1 MTTGSELRERRES
14 AGLSIEQLA
23 SLTSIRMGL
32 ITEMENNKFVHCG
45 GDTYARGH
53 LKNIA
58 MKLGLE
64 PNHFVEMYNSEHSM
78 DQRAIHDLLA
88 ENNVA
93 TIPREEKTLSW
104 KIPAL
109 ISVVVLLII
118 GSVQIV
124 MSNQSSEVVAPVVKE
139 SAAPAPTES
148 AAPAPTESAAPAP
161 TESAAPAPTPAPTE
175 TIADGT
181 GPVTLKL
188 SAVRG
193 NSFINIVVDGKSVLK
208 GSIFQGDEKS
218 FKGKSSISLYLSNPA
233 GVDVTHNG
241 KLLAP
246 LGGQNQEVRRTFR

>member
-32 ITEMENNKFVHCG
+32 ITEMESNKFVHCG

-58 MKLGLE
+58 MRLGLE
-64 PNHFVEMYNSEHSM
+64 PNHFVEMYNTEHSM

-93 TIPREEKTLSW
+93 SIPREGKTLSW

-109 ISVVVLLII
+109 ISIVILIVI
-118 GSVQIV
+118 GSIQIV

-139 SAAPAPTES
+139 SATPTPVAEPTQSPTPTPVAETTES
-148 AAPAPTESAAPAP
+148 SADVA
-161 TESAAPAPTPAPTE
+161 S
-175 TIADGT
+175 
-181 GPVTLKL
+181 PVTLKL

-193 NSFINIVVDGKSVLK
+193 NSFINIVVDGKSVEK
-208 GSIFQGDEKS
+208 GSIFQGDVKS
-218 FKGKSSISLYLSNPA
+218 FKAEKSISLYLSNPA

>member
-1 MTTGSELRERRES
+1 MTTGSELRDRRES

-32 ITEMENNKFVHCG
+32 ISEMESNNFKHCG

-58 MKLGLE
+58 MRLGLE
-64 PNHFVEMYNSEHSM
+64 PNHFVEMYNAEHSM
-78 DQRAIHDLLA
+78 DQRAIHDLLV
-88 ENNVA
+88 ENNVS

-109 ISVVVLLII
+109 ISLAVLVII

-139 SAAPAPTES
+139 SASPEPTETETT
-148 AAPAPTESAAPAP
+148 APIESA
-161 TESAAPAPTPAPTE
+161 TPTPTAAPTE
-175 TIADGT
+175 TVEDAA
-181 GPVTLKL
+181 GPVTLTL
-188 SAVRG
+188 SALRG
-193 NSFINIVVDGKSVLK
+193 NSFVNVVVDGKSVLK
-208 GSIFQGDEKS
+208 GSIFQGDEKT
-218 FKGKSSISLYLSNPA
+218 FKGESSISLYLSNPA

>member
-14 AGLSIEQLA
+14 AGLSIEELA

-32 ITEMENNKFVHCG
+32 ITEMENNKFLHCG

-58 MKLGLE
+58 LRLGLE

-78 DQRAIHDLLA
+78 DQRAIHDLLS

-93 TIPREEKTLSW
+93 ALPREEKTLSW

-109 ISVVVLLII
+109 ISIAVLLVIA
-118 GSVQIV
+118 SVQIV

-161 TESAAPAPTPAPTE
+161 TATATE
-175 TIADGT
+175 KADS
-181 GPVTLKL
+181 VTLTL
-188 SAVRG
+188 SAIRG
-193 NSFINIVVDGKSVLK
+193 NSFVNVVVDGKSVLK
-208 GSIFQGDEKS
+208 GSIFQGDEKT
-218 FKGKSSISLYLSNPA
+218 FVGKSSISLYLSNPA
-233 GVDVTHNG
+233 GVDVSHNG

>member
-23 SLTSIRMGL
+23 SVTSIRMGL
-32 ITEMENNKFVHCG
+32 ITEMESNKFFHCG

-58 MKLGLE
+58 LRLGLE
-64 PNHFVEMYNSEHSM
+64 PNHFVEMYNAEHSM

-93 TIPREEKTLSW
+93 SIPREEKTLSW

-109 ISVVVLLII
+109 ISVVVLLVI

-124 MSNQSSEVVAPVVKE
+124 MSNQSSEVVAPVIAQ
-139 SAAPAPTES
+139 SAKPKPAAETTES
-148 AAPAPTESAAPAP
+148 AT
-161 TESAAPAPTPAPTE
+161 PTPVAEPTE
-175 TIADGT
+175 TTADAA
-181 GPVTLKL
+181 GPVTLTL

-246 LGGQNQEVRRTFR
+246 LGGQNEEVRRTFR

>member
-32 ITEMENNKFVHCG
+32 ISEMENNKFVHCG

-58 MKLGLE
+58 LKLGLE
-64 PNHFVEMYNSEHSM
+64 PNHFVEMFNSEHSM
-78 DQRAIHDLLA
+78 DQRAIHDLLS

-93 TIPREEKTLSW
+93 SIPREGKTLSW

-109 ISVVVLLII
+109 ISIVILIII

-139 SAAPAPTES
+139 SPTPAPTES
-148 AAPAPTESAAPAP
+148 ATPAPTESA
-161 TESAAPAPTPAPTE
+161 TPAPTATPTE
-175 TIADGT
+175 TVVDSA
-181 GPVTLKL
+181 GPVTLEL

-193 NSFINIVVDGKSVLK
+193 NSFINIVVDGTSVLK
-208 GSIFQGDEKS
+208 GSIFQGDVKS
-218 FKGKSSISLYLSNPA
+218 FKAKSSISLYLSNPA

-241 KLLAP
+241 TLLAP

>member
-161 TESAAPAPTPAPTE
+161 TPAPTE

-181 GPVTLKL
+181 GPVTLTL

>member
-1 MTTGSELRERRES
+1 MTTGSELRDRRES

-32 ITEMENNKFVHCG
+32 ITEMESNKFIHCG

-58 MKLGLE
+58 LRLGLE
-64 PNHFVEMYNSEHSM
+64 PNHFVEMYNAEHSM

-93 TIPREEKTLSW
+93 SIPREGKTLSW

-109 ISVVVLLII
+109 ISIVILLVI
-118 GSVQIV
+118 GSIQIV

-139 SAAPAPTES
+139 SAT
-148 AAPAPTESAAPAP
+148 
-161 TESAAPAPTPAPTE
+161 PTPVAEPTE
-175 TIADGT
+175 TATPTPVAEPTDT
-181 GPVTLKL
+181 SAEAAGPVTLKL

-218 FKGKSSISLYLSNPA
+218 FTGKSSISLYLSNPA

>member
-32 ITEMENNKFVHCG
+32 ITEMESNRFVNCG

-58 MKLGLE
+58 TRLGLE
-64 PNHFVEMYNSEHSM
+64 PNHFVEMYNAEHSM

-93 TIPREEKTLSW
+93 AIPREEKTLSW

-109 ISVVVLLII
+109 ISIVVLLIFA
-118 GSVQIV
+118 SVQIV
-124 MSNQSSEVVAPVVKE
+124 MSNQGSEVKTPVVKE
-139 SAAPAPTES
+139 SAT
-148 AAPAPTESAAPAP
+148 
-161 TESAAPAPTPAPTE
+161 PTPVAEPTE
-175 TIADGT
+175 TSAEVA
-181 GPVTLKL
+181 GPVTVKL

-218 FKGKSSISLYLSNPA
+218 FKAETSISLYLSNPA

>member
-14 AGLSIEQLA
+14 AGLSLEQLA

-93 TIPREEKTLSW
+93 PFPREEKTLSW

-109 ISVVVLLII
+109 ISLIVLLVI
-118 GSVQIV
+118 GSIQIV

-139 SAAPAPTES
+139 SASPAPTES
-148 AAPAPTESAAPAP
+148 ASPAPTESA
-161 TESAAPAPTPAPTE
+161 TPAPTPVPTG
-175 TIADGT
+175 TVADNA
-181 GPVTLKL
+181 GPVTLTL

-218 FKGKSSISLYLSNPA
+218 FTGKSSISLYLSNPA

>member
-32 ITEMENNKFVHCG
+32 ITEMESNKFIHCG

-58 MKLGLE
+58 MRLGLDSD
-64 PNHFVEMYNSEHSM
+64 HFVEMYNAEHSM

-93 TIPREEKTLSW
+93 AIPREEKTMSW

-109 ISVVVLLII
+109 ISIVILLII
-118 GSVQIV
+118 ASVQIV
-124 MSNQSSEVVAPVVKE
+124 MSNQGSDVKAPVVKE
-139 SAAPAPTES
+139 SATPTPVAEPTES
-148 AAPAPTESAAPAP
+148 AT
-161 TESAAPAPTPAPTE
+161 PTPAAESAEISDE
-175 TIADGT
+175 TA

-193 NSFINIVVDGKSVLK
+193 NSFINVVVDGKSVLK
-208 GSIFQGDEKS
+208 GSIFQGDEKIYQAE
-218 FKGKSSISLYLSNPA
+218 KSISLYLSNPA

>member
-14 AGLSIEQLA
+14 AGLSLEQLA

-93 TIPREEKTLSW
+93 SIPREGKTLSW

-109 ISVVVLLII
+109 ISIVVLVII
-118 GSVQIV
+118 ASVQIV
-124 MSNQSSEVVAPVVKE
+124 MSNQGSEVVAPVVKE
-139 SAAPAPTES
+139 SKAPAPTES
-148 AAPAPTESAAPAP
+148 ATPAPTESA
-161 TESAAPAPTPAPTE
+161 TPAPTSTPTE
-175 TIADGT
+175 TVADSAD
-181 GPVTLKL
+181 PVTLEL

-193 NSFINIVVDGKSVLK
+193 NSFINIVVDGTSVLK
-208 GSIFQGDEKS
+208 GSIFQGDVKS
-218 FKGKSSISLYLSNPA
+218 FKAKSSISLYLSNPA

-241 KLLAP
+241 TLLAP

>member
-32 ITEMENNKFVHCG
+32 ISEMESNKFIHCG

-58 MKLGLE
+58 MRLGLE
-64 PNHFVEMYNSEHSM
+64 PNHFVEMFNAEHSK

-93 TIPREEKTLSW
+93 AIPREVKTLSW

-118 GSVQIV
+118 ASVQIV
-124 MSNQSSEVVAPVVKE
+124 MSNQGSEVVAPVVKK
-139 SAAPAPTES
+139 SATPTPAAEPTES
-148 AAPAPTESAAPAP
+148 AAKVA
-161 TESAAPAPTPAPTE
+161 
-175 TIADGT
+175 GQ
-181 GPVTLKL
+181 VTLKL

-218 FKGKSSISLYLSNPA
+218 FKAEKSISLYLSNPA

>member
-1 MTTGSELRERRES
+1 MTTGSELRDRRES

-58 MKLGLE
+58 LRLGLE

-93 TIPREEKTLSW
+93 AIPREEKTLSW

-109 ISVVVLLII
+109 VSILVLIII

-124 MSNQSSEVVAPVVKE
+124 MSNQSTEVVTPVVKE
-139 SAAPAPTES
+139 SASPEPTEIASPEPTES
-148 AAPAPTESAAPAP
+148 ETIAPAESASPA
-161 TESAAPAPTPAPTE
+161 STPAPTVSA
-175 TIADGT
+175 TQKADS
-181 GPVTLKL
+181 VTLAL

-193 NSFINIVVDGKSVLK
+193 NSFVNIVVDGKSVLK
-208 GSIFQGDEKS
+208 GSIFQGDEKT

-233 GVDVTHNG
+233 GVDVSHNG

>member
-14 AGLSIEQLA
+14 AGLSLEELA

-32 ITEMENNKFVHCG
+32 ISEMENNKFVHCG

-58 MKLGLE
+58 LKLGLE
-64 PNHFVEMYNSEHSM
+64 PNHFVEMFNSEHSM
-78 DQRAIHDLLA
+78 DQRAIHDLLS

-93 TIPREEKTLSW
+93 SIPREGKTLSW

-109 ISVVVLLII
+109 ISIVILIII

-124 MSNQSSEVVAPVVKE
+124 MSNQSSEVVASVDTE
-139 SAAPAPTES
+139 SPTPAPTES
-148 AAPAPTESAAPAP
+148 ATPAPTESA
-161 TESAAPAPTPAPTE
+161 TPAPTATPTE
-175 TIADGT
+175 TVVDSA
-181 GPVTLKL
+181 GPVTLEL

-193 NSFINIVVDGKSVLK
+193 NSFIDIVVDGTSVLK
-208 GSIFQGDEKS
+208 GSIFQGDVKS
-218 FKGKSSISLYLSNPA
+218 FKAKSSISLYLSNPA

-241 KLLAP
+241 TLLAP

>member
-14 AGLSIEQLA
+14 AGLSLEQLA

-93 TIPREEKTLSW
+93 SIPREGKTLSW

-109 ISVVVLLII
+109 ISIVVLVII
-118 GSVQIV
+118 ASVQIV
-124 MSNQSSEVVAPVVKE
+124 MSNQGSEVVAPVVKE
-139 SAAPAPTES
+139 SKAPAPTES
-148 AAPAPTESAAPAP
+148 A
-161 TESAAPAPTPAPTE
+161 TPAPTATPTE
-175 TIADGT
+175 TVADSA
-181 GPVTLKL
+181 GPVTLEL

-193 NSFINIVVDGKSVLK
+193 NSFINIVVDGTSVLK
-208 GSIFQGDEKS
+208 GSIFQGDVKS
-218 FKGKSSISLYLSNPA
+218 FKAKSSISLYLSNPA

-241 KLLAP
+241 TLLAP

>member
-1 MTTGSELRERRES
+1 MTTGNELRERRES
-14 AGLSIEQLA
+14 AGLTIEQLA

-32 ITEMENNKFVHCG
+32 ITEMENNKFSHCG

-58 MKLGLE
+58 MRLGLE
-64 PNHFVEMYNSEHSM
+64 PNHFVEMYNAEHSM

-93 TIPREEKTLSW
+93 AIPREEKTLSW

-109 ISVVVLLII
+109 ISLVVLVII

-124 MSNQSSEVVAPVVKE
+124 MSNQSSEVVAPVVTESASPEPTETETPAPIE
-139 SAAPAPTES
+139 SAAPTPT
-148 AAPAPTESAAPAP
+148 A
-161 TESAAPAPTPAPTE
+161 APTE
-175 TIADGT
+175 TVEDAA
-181 GPVTLKL
+181 GPVTLTL
-188 SAVRG
+188 SALRG
-193 NSFINIVVDGKSVLK
+193 NSFVNVVVDGKSVLK
-208 GSIFQGDEKS
+208 GSIFQGDEKT

>member
-32 ITEMENNKFVHCG
+32 ITEMESNKFVNCG

-58 MKLGLE
+58 MRLGLE
-64 PNHFVEMYNSEHSM
+64 PNHFVEMFNAEHSM

-93 TIPREEKTLSW
+93 AIPREEKTLSW

-109 ISVVVLLII
+109 ISIVVLVII

-124 MSNQSSEVVAPVVKE
+124 MSNQSSEVVAPSVKE
-139 SAAPAPTES
+139 SVTPTPVAAPTETVTPTPVAAPTES
-148 AAPAPTESAAPAP
+148 SAEAA
-161 TESAAPAPTPAPTE
+161 
-175 TIADGT
+175 

-218 FKGKSSISLYLSNPA
+218 FKAEKSISLYLSNPA

>member
-32 ITEMENNKFVHCG
+32 ITEMESNKFVHCG

-58 MKLGLE
+58 MRLGLE
-64 PNHFVEMYNSEHSM
+64 PNHFVEMYNTEHSM

-93 TIPREEKTLSW
+93 SIPREGKTLSW

-109 ISVVVLLII
+109 ISIVILIVI
-118 GSVQIV
+118 GSIQIV

-139 SAAPAPTES
+139 SATPTPVAEPTQSATPTPVAETTES
-148 AAPAPTESAAPAP
+148 SADVA
-161 TESAAPAPTPAPTE
+161 
-175 TIADGT
+175 

-193 NSFINIVVDGKSVLK
+193 NSFINIVVDGKSVEK
-208 GSIFQGDEKS
+208 GSIFQGDVKS
-218 FKGKSSISLYLSNPA
+218 FKAEKSISLYLSNPA

>member
-1 MTTGSELRERRES
+1 MTTGSELRDRRES

-32 ITEMENNKFVHCG
+32 ISEMESNNFKHCG

-58 MKLGLE
+58 MRLGLE
-64 PNHFVEMYNSEHSM
+64 PNHFVEMYNAEHSM
-78 DQRAIHDLLA
+78 DQRAIHDLLV
-88 ENNVA
+88 ENNVSS
-93 TIPREEKTLSW
+93 IPREEKTLSW

-109 ISVVVLLII
+109 ISLAVLVII

-139 SAAPAPTES
+139 SASAEPTETETPAPIES
-148 AAPAPTESAAPAP
+148 AT
-161 TESAAPAPTPAPTE
+161 PTPTAAPTE
-175 TIADGT
+175 TVEDAA
-181 GPVTLKL
+181 GPVTLTL
-188 SAVRG
+188 SALRG
-193 NSFINIVVDGKSVLK
+193 NSFVNVVVDGKSVLK
-208 GSIFQGDEKS
+208 GSIFQGDEKT
-218 FKGKSSISLYLSNPA
+218 FKGESSISLYLSNPA

-241 KLLAP
+241 KLLTP

>member
-1 MTTGSELRERRES
+1 MTTGSELRDRRES

-32 ITEMENNKFVHCG
+32 ISEMESNNFKHCG

-58 MKLGLE
+58 MRLGLE
-64 PNHFVEMYNSEHSM
+64 PNHFVEMYNAEHSM
-78 DQRAIHDLLA
+78 DQRAIHDLLV
-88 ENNVA
+88 ENNVS

-109 ISVVVLLII
+109 ISLAVLVII

-139 SAAPAPTES
+139 SASPEPTE
-148 AAPAPTESAAPAP
+148 TE
-161 TESAAPAPTPAPTE
+161 TPAPIESATPTPTAAQTE
-175 TIADGT
+175 TVEDAA
-181 GPVTLKL
+181 GPVTLTL
-188 SAVRG
+188 SALRG
-193 NSFINIVVDGKSVLK
+193 NSFVNVVVDGKSVLK
-208 GSIFQGDEKS
+208 GSIFQGDEKT

>member
-1 MTTGSELRERRES
+1 MTTGNELRERRES
-14 AGLSIEQLA
+14 AGLTIEQLA

-32 ITEMENNKFVHCG
+32 ITEMENNKFSHCG

-58 MKLGLE
+58 RRLGLE
-64 PNHFVEMYNSEHSM
+64 PHHFVEMYNAEQSM

-93 TIPREEKTLSW
+93 AIPREEKTLSW

-109 ISVVVLLII
+109 ISLVVLVII

-124 MSNQSSEVVAPVVKE
+124 MSNQSSEVVAPVVTESASPEPTETETPAPIE
-139 SAAPAPTES
+139 SAAPTAT
-148 AAPAPTESAAPAP
+148 A
-161 TESAAPAPTPAPTE
+161 APTE
-175 TIADGT
+175 TVEDAA
-181 GPVTLKL
+181 GPVTLTL
-188 SAVRG
+188 SALRG
-193 NSFINIVVDGKSVLK
+193 NSFVNVVVDGKSVLK
-208 GSIFQGDEKS
+208 GSIFQGDEKT

>member
-1 MTTGSELRERRES
+1 MTTGSELRDRRES

-32 ITEMENNKFVHCG
+32 ISEMENNKFVHCG

-58 MKLGLE
+58 LRLGLE

-78 DQRAIHDLLA
+78 DQRAIHDLLT

-93 TIPREEKTLSW
+93 AIPREEKTLSW

-109 ISVVVLLII
+109 ISFLVLIII

-139 SAAPAPTES
+139 SASPGPTES
-148 AAPAPTESAAPAP
+148 ETTAPIESA
-161 TESAAPAPTPAPTE
+161 TPTPTAAPTE
-175 TIADGT
+175 TVEDAA
-181 GPVTLKL
+181 GPVTLTL

-193 NSFINIVVDGKSVLK
+193 NSFINVVVDGKSVLK
-208 GSIFQGDEKS
+208 GSIFQGDEKTY
-218 FKGKSSISLYLSNPA
+218 KGKSSISLYLSNPA

>member
-14 AGLSIEQLA
+14 AGLTIEQLA

-32 ITEMENNKFVHCG
+32 IIEMESNKFAHCG

-58 MKLGLE
+58 MRLGLE
-64 PNHFVEMYNSEHSM
+64 PNHFVEMYNAEHSM

-93 TIPREEKTLSW
+93 AIPREEKTLSW

-109 ISVVVLLII
+109 ISIIVLVVIA
-118 GSVQIV
+118 SVQIV
-124 MSNQSSEVVAPVVKE
+124 MSNQGSEVVAPVVKE
-139 SAAPAPTES
+139 SATPTPVAEPTES
-148 AAPAPTESAAPAP
+148 A
-161 TESAAPAPTPAPTE
+161 TPSPVAEPTE
-175 TIADGT
+175 TSAEVA

-193 NSFINIVVDGKSVLK
+193 NSFINIVIDGKSVEK
-208 GSIFQGDEKS
+208 GSIFQGDVKS
-218 FKGKSSISLYLSNPA
+218 FKAEKSISLYLSNPA

>member
-1 MTTGSELRERRES
+1 MTTGSELRDRRES

-32 ITEMENNKFVHCG
+32 ISEMESNNFKHCG

-58 MKLGLE
+58 MRLGLE
-64 PNHFVEMYNSEHSM
+64 PNHFVEMYNAEHSM
-78 DQRAIHDLLA
+78 DQRAIHDLLV
-88 ENNVA
+88 ENNVS

-109 ISVVVLLII
+109 ISLAVLVII

-139 SAAPAPTES
+139 SASPEPTETETPAPIES
-148 AAPAPTESAAPAP
+148 AT
-161 TESAAPAPTPAPTE
+161 PTPTAAPTE
-175 TIADGT
+175 TVEDAA
-181 GPVTLKL
+181 GPVTLTL
-188 SAVRG
+188 SALRG
-193 NSFINIVVDGKSVLK
+193 NSFVNVVVDGKSVLK
-208 GSIFQGDEKS
+208 GSIFQGDEKT
-218 FKGKSSISLYLSNPA
+218 FKGESSISLYLSNPA